1 MIKKKSEN
9 ENPDFLPEDMGVF
22 SDEKKGN
29 PSDSLAPFN
38 TADYKENY
46 DDDVTTDDYDATEV
60 VTAAVNQS
68 EETLNSE
75 SQGHV
80 NFDDYIANEDFSND
94 PVRMYLNE
102 IRAVKLLTLEEERL
116 LGRRLEQG
124 RYVNQ
129 FRRSVSNCSNC
140 DIKVMCNCPI
150 PSFEIVG
157 EINRRLAKHSR
168 LMKAILLQRGLPSDL
183 FLHQF
188 LKTNDVMD
196 FINGIFNRELES
208 IDSERN
214 TTIKFLVDSLN
225 GSEDEIV
232 DDLIDLSNILSL
244 ILIDDIP
251 MYKDLSIE
259 LMRDL
264 ACDRELVKT
273 ELDNNDYYEH
283 LIQLHFEKIKNIC
296 ALQENINEN
305 GEISCS
311 NRVHNSEK
319 HLSEANLRL
328 VVNVAKKYIMRGLN
342 ISDLLQEGNIGL
354 MKAVEKFDYRKG
366 YKFSTYAT
374 WWIRQAITR
383 SLADQSRTIR
393 VPVHMVEQINRLQ
406 RVSRRFVQE
415 YGRDPEFNEL
425 ATAFALEET
434 GSEPSPDDLPKL
446 IKRIRYILKIA
457 QQPISLHI
465 PVGPDSDSLLGDFI
479 PDEDTPAPNQVATE
493 QMLREQI
500 SAVLDTLQQRER
512 DVLELRFGLNDGR
525 ARTLEEVGREFGV
538 TRERIR
544 QIEAKAL
551 RKLRHPIR
559 SGHLRDY
566 HE

>member
-1 MIKKKSEN
+1 
-9 ENPDFLPEDMGVF
+9 
-22 SDEKKGN
+22 
-29 PSDSLAPFN
+29 
-38 TADYKENY
+38 
-46 DDDVTTDDYDATEV
+46 
-60 VTAAVNQS
+60 
-68 EETLNSE
+68 
-75 SQGHV
+75 
-80 NFDDYIANEDFSND
+80 
-94 PVRMYLNE
+94 
-102 IRAVKLLTLEEERL
+102 
-116 LGRRLEQG
+116 
-124 RYVNQ
+124 
-129 FRRSVSNCSNC
+129 
-140 DIKVMCNCPI
+140 
-150 PSFEIVG
+150 
-157 EINRRLAKHSR
+157 
-168 LMKAILLQRGLPSDL
+168 
-183 FLHQF
+183 
-188 LKTNDVMD
+188 MD

-214 TTIKFLVDSLN
+214 TTITFLVDSLN

-273 ELDNNDYYEH
+273 ELDNNDHYEH

-311 NRVHNSEK
+311 NRVHNTEK

-354 MKAVEKFDYRKG
+354 MKAVEKFNYRKG

-425 ATAFALEET
+425 ATAFTLEET

-457 QQPISLHI
+457 QQPISLQI
-465 PVGPDSDSLLGDFI
+465 PVGPDSDSSLGDFI

-500 SAVLDTLQQRER
+500 S
-512 DVLELRFGLNDGR
+512 
-525 ARTLEEVGREFGV
+525 
-538 TRERIR
+538 
-544 QIEAKAL
+544 
-551 RKLRHPIR
+551 
-559 SGHLRDY
+559 
-566 HE
+566 

>member
-1 MIKKKSEN
+1 
-9 ENPDFLPEDMGVF
+9 
-22 SDEKKGN
+22 
-29 PSDSLAPFN
+29 
-38 TADYKENY
+38 
-46 DDDVTTDDYDATEV
+46 
-60 VTAAVNQS
+60 
-68 EETLNSE
+68 
-75 SQGHV
+75 
-80 NFDDYIANEDFSND
+80 
-94 PVRMYLNE
+94 LNE

-124 RYVNQ
+124 RYVNKL
-129 FRRSVSNCSNC
+129 RRAVSNCSNC

-150 PSFEIVG
+150 PSFEIVA
-157 EINRRLAKHSR
+157 EINRRLFKHSR
-168 LMKAILLQRGLPSDL
+168 LMKAILLQRGLPSDI

-188 LKTNDVMD
+188 LKMTEVVD
-196 FINGIFNRELES
+196 FINGIFNKELES

-244 ILIDDIP
+244 ILVDDIP
-251 MYKDLSIE
+251 MYKDLKIE
-259 LMRDL
+259 LIRDL
-264 ACDRELVKT
+264 ACDRESVKT
-273 ELDNNDYYEH
+273 ELDSNNYYEH

-296 ALQENINEN
+296 ALQENLNEN

-311 NRVHNSEK
+311 NRAHNTEK

-425 ATAFALEET
+425 AIAYTLEET

-457 QQPISLHI
+457 QQPISLQI
-465 PVGPDSDSLLGDFI
+465 PVGPDSDSSLGDFI

-500 SAVLDTLQQRER
+500 SAVLDTLHQRER